1 MYIDCFNLNTP
12 AYVNGDG
19 PGGGGG
25 GPTGDPC
32 TKPCAR
38 DCETLDET
46 LVRYRIKNWQ
56 VFKAIANRF

>member
-1 MYIDCFNLNTP
+1 MYIDCFNLNAP